1 MRLSRFQ
8 LAGALVAFAALAAL
22 AVFLVWPAM
31 LLTDEG
37 VVARPSPA
45 KTPAAAQRPAMQVIA
60 SSSAEAASSASG
72 DALPAMGFRHM
83 ANALGQERDLYAW
96 FHRMLKQKPPSAAQV
111 NLMHW
116 VILGC
121 QEATSGVD
129 SGSSRSLTELLE
141 ELKFRCSGFTREE
154 LGRNERMIAHYAGQ
168 VTKAAYEAYGQKR
181 CEDVWRI
188 EQQFDWLPDLTARCL
203 FPRADGRVFTLFGS
217 QHQLA
222 RNYAFY
228 LELSIAEWGAR
239 DGMAPSQM
247 HTMQLLVCAQAGY
260 ACGTPSQQ
268 LAWIQYISGVGDTFP
283 VSEIDRMRPLIR
295 DYLRHPDLSI
305 AGTAPEQ
312 PKVWRKPP
320 KPRPKMP

>member
-8 LAGALVAFAALAAL
+8 LAGALAAFAAVAAL
-22 AVFLVWPAM
+22 AVFLIWPSM

-37 VVARPSPA
+37 VVTWPSPA
-45 KTPAAAQRPAMQVIA
+45 KTPAAAQRLAMQA
-60 SSSAEAASSASG
+60 SASADAASSASG

-83 ANALGQERDLYAW
+83 ANAIGQERDLYAW

-111 NLMHW
+111 SLMQW
-116 VILGC
+116 VAVGC
-121 QEATSGVD
+121 REANSAIESGAA
-129 SGSSRSLTELLE
+129 GSLTELFE

-154 LGRNERMIAHYAGQ
+154 LDRNEPMIAYYAGQ
-168 VTKAAYEAYGQKR
+168 VSKAAYEAYGQKR

-188 EQQFDWLPDLTARCL
+188 EQQYGWLPDLAAGCL
-203 FPRADGRVFTLFGS
+203 FPHVDGRVSTLFGS
-217 QHQLA
+217 QHQSA

-247 HTMQLLVCAQAGY
+247 HTMQLVLCAQAGY
-260 ACGTPSQQ
+260 ACGTPSEQ
-268 LAWIQYISGVGDTFP
+268 LAWIQYISEVGDTFP
-283 VSEIDRMRPLIR
+283 LSEIDRMRPLIR

-320 KPRPKMP
+320 KPWPKMP